1 MIIDGGTCRYTPN
14 CLIHTGE
21 RRVPL
26 SLERRG
32 ARGNYVTVLTDTDV
46 HELRRR
52 YDAGEKRD
60 KLANDFGI
68 SYATVQDIGK
78 RRTWKWVA

>member
-1 MIIDGGTCRYTPN
+1 VSYIDGGTCPYTPN
-14 CLIHTGE
+14 CMMHSGE

-26 SLERRG
+26 DVRRG
-32 ARGNYVTVLTDTDV
+32 SRGNYITILTDADV
-46 HELRRR
+46 HELRKR

-60 KLANDFGI
+60 KIAKDFGV

-78 RRTWKWVA
+78 RRTWKWVS